1 MLVAEG
7 VVVIVGLAL
16 VTVSLKGVPL
26 LFDPEWVESPPY
38 EAVIE

>member
-16 VTVSLKGVPL
+16 VTVSVRGVPL
-26 LFDPEWVESPPY
+26 LFDPEWLESPPY
-38 EAVIE
+38 EAVMD

>member
-16 VTVSLKGVPL
+16 VTVSMKGVEIE
-26 LFDPEWVESPPY
+26 PEWVESPW
-38 EAVIE
+38 